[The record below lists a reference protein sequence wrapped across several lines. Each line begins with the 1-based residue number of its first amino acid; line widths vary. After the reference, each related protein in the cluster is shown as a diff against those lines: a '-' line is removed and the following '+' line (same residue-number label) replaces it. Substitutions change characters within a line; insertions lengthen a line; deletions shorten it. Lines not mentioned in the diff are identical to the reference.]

1 MTTDLP
7 SADRL
12 LEEAAWPKPRPLR
25 RGILPLLALLTAA
38 GAVAFLLLLN
48 GANPVRAWQI
58 FLVNFLFWSGVAVAG
73 VVLAAIFQVT
83 NARWARPLKRLAEAC
98 AAYLPVSFLLFLC
111 IWFGRRSLFSWI
123 DQPPAAIAAW
133 LNSSFFFLREAVG
146 LLALYGMSL
155 LFFYRS
161 VRQDSRALAHRQA
174 GDSPRTGLDAGFL
187 HKLGVGLLI
196 LYAFVYS
203 LVALDFVMSLDPAW
217 SSTLFGAYYFMGNL
231 YLGLAAVTVFTLY
244 ARWRYQL
251 EKTIDS
257 RILHNLGKLLFAFS
271 LLWTYLFWSQYLVI
285 WYGNLPHETGFL
297 ILRIAHEPWSSL
309 AVVVL
314 TMNFLVPFLVL
325 LPRSRKEN
333 PGTLLGIALVILT
346 GMWLERYLLVA
357 PSLAAAP
364 EIVLGGAEALITL
377 GFLASFLLAYL
388 TVLSKVPI
396 LPVGDPLF
404 WR

>member
-1 MTTDLP
+1 MTDLP
-7 SADRL
+7 LADRL
-12 LEEAAWPKPRPLR
+12 LEEAAWPKPRPLG
-25 RGILPLLALLTAA
+25 RGLFLLLALLTAA
-38 GAVAFLLLLN
+38 GGIAFLALLA
-48 GANPVRAWQI
+48 GDNPVRAWQI

-83 NARWARPLKRLAEAC
+83 NARWARPVKRLAEAC

-161 VRQDSRALAHRQA
+161 VRQDSRALAHRQP
-174 GDSPRTGLDAGFL
+174 GDSLGADAGFL
-187 HKLGVGLLI
+187 QKLAVGLLI

-297 ILRIAHEPWSSL
+297 LLRIAHEPWSSL

-325 LPRSRKEN
+325 LPRSRKES
-333 PGTLLGIALVILT
+333 PGTLLGVALVILT

-364 EIVLGGAEALITL
+364 EILLGGAEALITL

-396 LPVGDPLF
+396 LPVGDSLF

>member
-1 MTTDLP
+1 MMTDLP
-7 SADRL
+7 LTDRL
-12 LEEAAWPKPRPLR
+12 LEEAAWPKPRPLGK
-25 RGILPLLALLTAA
+25 GILPLLALLAAA
-38 GAVAFLLLLN
+38 GAIAFFLLLT
-48 GANPVRAWQI
+48 GGNPVRAWQI

-83 NARWARPLKRLAEAC
+83 NARWARPVKRLAEAC

-111 IWFGRRSLFSWI
+111 IWFGRRSLFAWI

-133 LNSSFFFLREAVG
+133 LNISFFFLREAAG
-146 LLALYGMSL
+146 LLVLYGMSL

-161 VRQDSRALAHRQA
+161 VRQDSLALAHRQA
-174 GDSPRTGLDAGFL
+174 GDSPGTDVDAGFL
-187 HKLGVGLLI
+187 QKLGVALLL
-196 LYAFVYS
+196 LYSFVYS
-203 LVALDFVMSLDPAW
+203 MVAWDFVMSLDPRW
-217 SSTLFGAYYFMGNL
+217 SSTLFGGFYFIGNL

-251 EKTIDS
+251 EKIIDS

-285 WYGNLPHETGFL
+285 WYGNLPHEIGFL
-297 ILRIAHEPWSSL
+297 LLRTAQQPWSSL
-309 AVVVL
+309 AIVVL
-314 TMNFLVPFLVL
+314 AMNFLVPFLVL
-325 LPRSRKEN
+325 LPRSRKES
-333 PGTLLGIALVILT
+333 PGTLLGVALVIFT

-364 EIVLGGAEALITL
+364 EILLGGAEALITL

-396 LPVGDPLF
+396 LPVGDSLF